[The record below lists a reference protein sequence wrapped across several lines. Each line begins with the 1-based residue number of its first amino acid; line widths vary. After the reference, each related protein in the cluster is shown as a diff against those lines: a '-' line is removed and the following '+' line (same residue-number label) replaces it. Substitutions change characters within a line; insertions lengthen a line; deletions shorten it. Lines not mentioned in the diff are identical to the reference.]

1 MYDLI
6 IIGGGPAGI
15 TAGIYAARQKL
26 NTLLIT
32 KNFGGQIARK
42 VIGIENYPGFEQI
55 SGLDLIGKLEK
66 HLRKQDIDIKMSE
79 VTKVEKKD
87 NSFLVWINSNK
98 EKIES
103 RAVIVATG
111 ADPRPLKVPG
121 EKEFIGKG
129 VSYCAVC
136 DGPVFADKEVVIIGG
151 GNSGFESALFL
162 MDWVKKIYIL
172 EFNPEVKADKE
183 NQDLVK
189 KNKKVKIITNA
200 ALKEIKGDKFVQSV
214 IYENR
219 TTKEEKT
226 LSVDG
231 VFVETGSQPATSFIN
246 GLVGFNKRGE
256 IEVAFETYQTKTP
269 GLFAAGD
276 VNTGRFKQIVIS
288 CGEGAKTAL
297 AAFDYLRKQ
306 VKA

>member
-55 SGLDLIGKLEK
+55 SGFDLIGKLEK
-66 HLRKQDIDIKMSE
+66 HLRKQDIDIKMNE
-79 VTKVEKKD
+79 VTKVERKE
-87 NSFLVWINSNK
+87 NSFLVWINDNK

-103 RAVIVATG
+103 RTVIVATG

-136 DGPVFADKEVVIIGG
+136 DGPVFADKKVAIIGG

-162 MDWVKKIYIL
+162 IDWVKKIYIL
-172 EFNPEVKADKE
+172 EFNPELKADKE

-189 KNKKVKIITNA
+189 ENKKVEIITNA
-200 ALKEIKGDKFVQSV
+200 ALKEIKGDKFVQS
-214 IYENR
+214 ITYEDR
-219 TTKEEKT
+219 TTKKEKT
-226 LSVDG
+226 LAVDG

-246 GLVGFNKRGE
+246 NLVDFNKRGE
-256 IEVAFETYQTKTP
+256 IKVAFETYQTKTP

-306 VKA
+306 VKT

>member
-15 TAGIYAARQKL
+15 TSGIYAARQKL

-32 KNFGGQIARK
+32 KNFGGQIAK
-42 VIGIENYPGFEQI
+42 KAVGIENYPGFEKI
-55 SGLDLIGKLEK
+55 SGLDLIERLEK
-66 HLRKQDIDIKMSE
+66 HLRKQDIDIKIDE
-79 VTKVEKKD
+79 VTKVEKKN
-87 NSFLVWINSNK
+87 NSFLVWINDNK
-98 EKIES
+98 HKIES
-103 RAVIVATG
+103 RTIIVATG

-136 DGPVFADKEVVIIGG
+136 DGPVFADKEVAIIGG

-162 MDWVKKIYIL
+162 IDWARKIYIL
-172 EFNPEVKADKE
+172 EFDAKIGADEK

-189 KNKKVKIITNA
+189 KRKKVQIITNV
-200 ALKEIKGDKFVQSV
+200 ALKEIKGESFVQSIV
-214 IYENR
+214 YEDR
-219 TTKEEKT
+219 KTKEEKT
-226 LSVDG
+226 LTVDG

-246 GLVGFNKRGE
+246 NLVDFDKRGE
-256 IEVAFETYQTKTP
+256 IKVAFETYQTKTP

-276 VNTGRFKQIVIS
+276 VNTGRFKQIIIS

-297 AAFDYLRKQ
+297 AAFDYLRRK
-306 VKA
+306 

>member
-66 HLRKQDIDIKMSE
+66 HLRKQDIDIKMNE
-79 VTKVEKKD
+79 VTKVERKE
-87 NSFLVWINSNK
+87 NSFLVWINNDK

-103 RAVIVATG
+103 RTVIIATG
-111 ADPRPLKVPG
+111 ADPRPLRVPG

-129 VSYCAVC
+129 VSYCSVC
-136 DGPVFADKEVVIIGG
+136 DGPVFADKEVAVIGG
-151 GNSGFESALFL
+151 GNSGFESTLFL
-162 MDWVKKIYIL
+162 VDWVKKIYIL

-183 NQDLVK
+183 NQDLVE

-200 ALKEIKGDKFVQSV
+200 ALKEIKGDKFVQSI
-214 IYENR
+214 IYEDR

-226 LSVDG
+226 LAVDG

-246 GLVGFNKRGE
+246 NLVDFNKRGE
-256 IEVAFETYQTKTP
+256 IKVAFETYQTKTP

-276 VNTGRFKQIVIS
+276 VNTGKFKQIVIS